1 MAKKLHFDKAAEK
14 EATDIGAKFM
24 HSPDVVGDMSRAY
37 GRDLSSVRIHTD
49 ESAARGAAER
59 GVDAF
64 STGKDV
70 FFARGAFD
78 PGDPASRGLLA
89 HELSHSMQQGVGGGA
104 PALTQSAPM
113 GAEQGGLREWFQR
126 LFGKSGNAE
135 EPAPEQEP
143 AAEIAAPE
151 PESVAPVQDAPE
163 ADAQQEDMEA
173 DDPQKQLSDMAE
185 TLQNS
190 SKWGR
195 HNTDK
200 FIRVSNAISE
210 SLVKLR
216 TPLSG
221 DMAQD
226 ESKLDEIIAAFDEL
240 LAACDD
246 YISRNPITG
255 RGKHRKEIVT
265 QVRELAVK
273 DRGGFVRY
281 RMTPDEGEHFTSAM
295 DVLTRSRQRTLQLV
309 DKKEDELQHVGGA
322 ASYIAKIEKG
332 MLTDANASGFFKEDE
347 VYTKFAEGDRK
358 GVYLDALESARR
370 KITLSDEQYK
380 MFKDLIEK
388 NNGLPTLDKY
398 VPGYRTDRTI
408 HEAANLVIRL
418 ATANAT
424 TGNNLKN
431 PLEEGESLNLSK
443 RNVAT
448 SRLAE
453 LLGVGDLV
461 AKSETAVLKD
471 KDGTERSGNLMQKA
485 TGQEVT
491 SFVVDQFRD
500 QYAAEREKYGYSG
513 AVKMTGN
520 LDDKVTPEF
529 LKSLMSLQVLDNLAA
544 QEDRHSANYFA
555 EIKDGKLG
563 KVQGIDNDFSFTSN
577 TLDSDRIG
585 THGKNIL
592 DQEGNLTIPYMDK
605 DLADRITALDEQ
617 VLRDVMA
624 DILEPWAID
633 ALCTRFNKIKTAI
646 QKDQENNPNSGR
658 YLAHDE
664 DWASQEVFD
673 TLRNGAEGMNATNYV
688 SNLLLPADMS
698 QLNAPGSQD
707 FRAQLESD
715 LMMRLATELLTETQ
729 SMSNAEDVKAHL
741 RPYGVQENV
750 LSYLEAT
757 GQLFD
762 GPALLK
768 RLPNAE
774 LYSRIVD
781 FYFQKWKKALSP
793 KNKKK

>member
-1 MAKKLHFDKAAEK
+1 MFERVSSAIDAS
-14 EATDIGAKFM
+14 IG
-24 HSPDVVGDMSRAY
+24 
-37 GRDLSSVRIHTD
+37 
-49 ESAARGAAER
+49 
-59 GVDAF
+59 
-64 STGKDV
+64 
-70 FFARGAFD
+70 
-78 PGDPASRGLLA
+78 
-89 HELSHSMQQGVGGGA
+89 
-104 PALTQSAPM
+104 
-113 GAEQGGLREWFQR
+113 
-126 LFGKSGNAE
+126 
-135 EPAPEQEP
+135 
-143 AAEIAAPE
+143 
-151 PESVAPVQDAPE
+151 
-163 ADAQQEDMEA
+163 
-173 DDPQKQLSDMAE
+173 QLS
-185 TLQNS
+185 
-190 SKWGR
+190 
-195 HNTDK
+195 
-200 FIRVSNAISE
+200 
-210 SLVKLR
+210 

-221 DMAQD
+221 DMLQD
-226 ESKLDEIIAAFDEL
+226 QEPLNSIIAAFDEL
-240 LAACDD
+240 IQACDD
-246 YISRNPITG
+246 YLSRNPRTN
-255 RGKHRKEIVT
+255 RGKHRQAIVL

-281 RMTPDEGEHFTSAM
+281 INTPDEGEHFTNAM

-309 DKKEDELQHVGGA
+309 DKKEEELEHVGGA
-322 ASYIAKIEKG
+322 ASYIAKIDKG
-332 MLTDANASGFFKEDE
+332 MLTDADASGFFKADE
-347 VYTKFAEGDRK
+347 VYTKHNDHK
-358 GVYLDALESARR
+358 GKYLAALESARQ
-370 KITLSDEQYK
+370 KMTMSEEQYNALQAVILEK
-380 MFKDLIEK
+380 GTLLGAHKDL
-388 NNGLPTLDKY
+388 
-398 VPGYRTDRTI
+398 PGYFSDRTLHDAVTMI
-408 HEAANLVIRL
+408 VNLVS
-418 ATANAT
+418 AEGAVE
-424 TGNNLKN
+424 GNLRN
-431 PLEEGESLNLSK
+431 PLKEGESLNLSK

-453 LLGVGDLV
+453 LLGLGDLI

-471 KDGTERSGNLMQKA
+471 NDGTERSGNLMQKA
-485 TGQEVT
+485 RGQEVT

-500 QYAAEREKYGYSG
+500 QYAAERVKYGYSG

-577 TLDSDRIG
+577 TLDADRIG

-605 DLADRITALDEQ
+605 DLADRITALDES

-633 ALCTRFNKIKTAI
+633 ALCIRFSKIKTAI

-698 QLNAPGSQD
+698 QLGAPGSQD
-707 FRAQLESD
+707 FRGQLEND
-715 LMMRLATELLTETQ
+715 LLMRLATEVLTETQ
-729 SMSNAEDVKAHL
+729 SMSNAEEVKAHL

-768 RLPNAE
+768 RLPNME
-774 LYSRIVD
+774 LYSPIAE
-781 FYFQKWKKALSP
+781 FYHAKWKNALSP
-793 KNKKK
+793 KKKKK

>member
-14 EATDIGAKFM
+14 EATDIGARFM
-24 HSPDVVGDMSRAY
+24 HSSDVVGDMSRAY

-78 PGDPASRGLLA
+78 QRDPASRGLLA
-89 HELSHSMQQGVGGGA
+89 HELSHSMQQGVGGA

-126 LFGKSGNAE
+126 LFGKSGDAG
-135 EPAPEQEP
+135 EPAPVQEP
-143 AAEIAAPE
+143 AAEIAAPQPE
-151 PESVAPVQDAPE
+151 PAAPAQEAGE
-163 ADAQQEDMEA
+163 ADVQPELVRNDEPRQALDHAAQALRSSKKWGFSSNTEMFERVSAAIDA
-173 DDPQKQLSDMAE
+173 SIGQLS
-185 TLQNS
+185 
-190 SKWGR
+190 
-195 HNTDK
+195 
-200 FIRVSNAISE
+200 
-210 SLVKLR
+210 

-221 DMAQD
+221 DMLQD
-226 ESKLDEIIAAFDEL
+226 QEPLDGIIAAFTEL
-240 LAACDD
+240 IQACDD
-246 YISRNPITG
+246 YLSRNPRTG
-255 RGKHRKEIVT
+255 RGKHRQEIVR

-500 QYAAEREKYGYSG
+500 QYAAEREKYGYYA
-513 AVKMTGN
+513 AVKMTSN

-673 TLRNGAEGMNATNYV
+673 TLRNGAKGTNATNYV

-715 LMMRLATELLTETQ
+715 LMMRLATEVLTETQ
-729 SMSNAEDVKAHL
+729 SMSNAEEVKAHL
-741 RPYGVQENV
+741 RPYGVRENV

-774 LYSRIVD
+774 LYEPFWRTFND
-781 FYFQKWKKALSP
+781 QWKKALSP
-793 KNKKK
+793 KKKK